1 MKPPN
6 TRPYPCC
13 QGSLWV
19 LSEIPTVFPQFT
31 DFCGTEIFIFQ
42 SLGSRQSRIKA
53 DLFKLFVIFGI
64 SLQKNIHFGKIQTFL
79 FSTLMAFLSRYFFS
93 HICCPSVSLINRRYF
108 MNEMFRWSMNNYVS
122 SSPNGKNPWKNWPKS
137 LGCSL

>member
-53 DLFKLFVIFGI
+53 NLFLKYLEYLCKKIFI
-64 SLQKNIHFGKIQTFL
+64 LAKSKHFFFL
-79 FSTLMAFLSRYFFS
+79 L
-93 HICCPSVSLINRRYF
+93 
-108 MNEMFRWSMNNYVS
+108 
-122 SSPNGKNPWKNWPKS
+122 
-137 LGCSL
+137 

>member
-19 LSEIPTVFPQFT
+19 LSEIPTVFPHFT

-53 DLFKLFVIFGI
+53 NLFKLFVIFGI
-64 SLQKNIHFGKIQTFL
+64 SLQKNIYFGKIQTFL

-122 SSPNGKNPWKNWPKS
+122 SSPNGKNPRKNWPKS